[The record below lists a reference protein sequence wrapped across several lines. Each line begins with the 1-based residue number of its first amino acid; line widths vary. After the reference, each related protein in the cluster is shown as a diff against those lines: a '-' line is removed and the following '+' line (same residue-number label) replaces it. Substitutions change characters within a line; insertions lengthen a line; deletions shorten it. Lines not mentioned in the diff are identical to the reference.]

1 MIIIGIDIGK
11 NKHEATLIDE
21 SGNIIGKS
29 IKFENSTDGF
39 NKLISKINSYNISN
53 DELIFTMEATGHY
66 WLSLFSKLVES
77 NYNVQV
83 INPIQTN
90 ACRKF
95 YIRETKN
102 DSKDSFL
109 IAQVTRFNG
118 FTKTTLPDETMI
130 SLKELT
136 RFRTFLVDDISDY
149 KRKAIVVL
157 DKIFPEYTQM
167 FSDIFGKTSKKI
179 LTKYPLPKDILNED
193 LESLSKVLSSSSKG
207 RFSYAKAEQ
216 LQSLAKNSFGIKFAS
231 EPLSMEIRSIIST
244 IEHLENQVSDLDDK
258 IDVLLKSL
266 DTTIET
272 IPGIGPILGAII
284 VSEIGDINR
293 FSHASKLVAY
303 AGIDPTVKQSGEFT
317 GTKNRMS
324 KRGAPYLRRALWT
337 AAVVAAFNDPDLH
350 EYYLKK
356 KAEGKH
362 HGTVI
367 GAIARKLIYRI
378 FVVLRDNVP
387 YQCNKCEAS

>member
-21 SGNIIGKS
+21 KGNIIGKS
-29 IKFENSTDGF
+29 IKFENSTAGF
-39 NKLISKINSYNISN
+39 NKLISSINNYNISN
-53 DELIFTMEATGHY
+53 DKFVFSMEATGHY
-66 WLSLFSKLVES
+66 WLALFSKLVES
-77 NYNVQV
+77 DYNVQV
-83 INPIQTN
+83 INPIQTD

-118 FTKTTLPDETMI
+118 YSKTTLPDEVMI

-149 KRKAIVVL
+149 KRKATVVL
-157 DKIFPEYTQM
+157 DKIFPEYTQI
-167 FSDIFGKTSKKI
+167 FSDTFGKTSKEI

-193 LESLSKVLSSSSKG
+193 LESLAKVLSTSSKG
-207 RFSYAKAEQ
+207 RLGYSKAEQ
-216 LQSLAKNSFGIKFAS
+216 LQNLAKESFGIKFAT
-231 EPLSMEIRSIIST
+231 EALVMEIKSIIST
-244 IEHLENQVSDLDDK
+244 IEHLQNQVSKLDEK
-258 IDVLLKSL
+258 IAVLLRSL
-266 DTTIET
+266 GTTIET
-272 IPGIGPILGAII
+272 IPGIGPVLGAII

-303 AGIDPTVKQSGEFT
+303 AGIDPTVKQSGEFNA
-317 GTKNRMS
+317 TKNRMS
-324 KRGAPYLRRALWT
+324 KRGTPYLRRALWT
-337 AAVVAAFNDPDLH
+337 ASVVAAFNDPNLH

-356 KAEGKH
+356 KDEGKH
-362 HGTVI
+362 HGTII

-378 FVVLRDNVP
+378 FIVLKDNVP
-387 YQCNKCEAS
+387 YQCNKCEA

>member
-21 SGNIIGKS
+21 KGNIIGKS
-29 IKFENSTDGF
+29 IKFENSTAGF
-39 NKLISKINSYNISN
+39 NKLISSINNYNISN
-53 DELIFTMEATGHY
+53 DKFVFSMEATGHY
-66 WLSLFSKLVES
+66 WLALFSKLVES
-77 NYNVQV
+77 DYNVQV
-83 INPIQTN
+83 INPIQTD

-118 FTKTTLPDETMI
+118 YSKTTLPDEVMI

-149 KRKAIVVL
+149 KRKATVVL
-157 DKIFPEYTQM
+157 DKIFPEYTQI
-167 FSDIFGKTSKKI
+167 FSDTFGKTSKEI
-179 LTKYPLPKDILNED
+179 LTKYPLPKDILDED
-193 LESLSKVLSSSSKG
+193 LESLAKVLSTSSKG
-207 RFSYAKAEQ
+207 RLGYSKAEQ
-216 LQSLAKNSFGIKFAS
+216 LQNLAKESFGIKFAT
-231 EPLSMEIRSIIST
+231 EALVMEIKSILST
-244 IEHLENQVSDLDDK
+244 IEHLQNQVSKLDEK
-258 IDVLLKSL
+258 IAVLLRSL
-266 DTTIET
+266 GTTIET
-272 IPGIGPILGAII
+272 IPGIGPVLGAII

-303 AGIDPTVKQSGEFT
+303 AGIDPTVKQSGEFNA
-317 GTKNRMS
+317 TKNRMS
-324 KRGAPYLRRALWT
+324 KRGTPYLRRALWT
-337 AAVVAAFNDPDLH
+337 ASIVAAFNDPNLH

-356 KAEGKH
+356 KNEGKH
-362 HGTVI
+362 HGTII

-378 FVVLRDNVP
+378 FIVLKDNIP
-387 YQCNKCEAS
+387 YQCNKCKA

>member
-11 NKHEATLIDE
+11 NKHEATLINE
-21 SGNIIGKS
+21 KGNIIGKS
-29 IKFENSTDGF
+29 IKFENSTAGF
-39 NKLISKINSYNISN
+39 NKLISSINNYNISN
-53 DELIFTMEATGHY
+53 DKFVFSMEATGHY
-66 WLSLFSKLVES
+66 WLALFSKLVES
-77 NYNVQV
+77 DYNVQV
-83 INPIQTN
+83 INPIQTD

-118 FTKTTLPDETMI
+118 YSKTTLPDEVMI

-149 KRKAIVVL
+149 KRKATVVL
-157 DKIFPEYTQM
+157 DKIFPEYTQI
-167 FSDIFGKTSKKI
+167 FSDTFGKTSKEI

-193 LESLSKVLSSSSKG
+193 LESLAKVLSTSSKG
-207 RFSYAKAEQ
+207 RLGYSKAEQ
-216 LQSLAKNSFGIKFAS
+216 LQNLAKESFGIKFAT
-231 EPLSMEIRSIIST
+231 EALVMEIKSILST
-244 IEHLENQVSDLDDK
+244 IEHLQNQVSKLDEK
-258 IDVLLKSL
+258 IAVLLRSL
-266 DTTIET
+266 GTTIET
-272 IPGIGPILGAII
+272 IPGIGPVLGAII

-303 AGIDPTVKQSGEFT
+303 AGIDPTVKQSGEFNA
-317 GTKNRMS
+317 TKNRMS
-324 KRGAPYLRRALWT
+324 KRGTPYLRRALWT
-337 AAVVAAFNDPDLH
+337 ASIVAAFNDPNLH

-356 KAEGKH
+356 KNEGKH
-362 HGTVI
+362 HGTII

-378 FVVLRDNVP
+378 FIVLKDNIP
-387 YQCNKCEAS
+387 YQCNKCEA

>member
-21 SGNIIGKS
+21 KGNIIGKS
-29 IKFENSTDGF
+29 IKFENSTAGF
-39 NKLISKINSYNISN
+39 NKLISSINNYNISN
-53 DELIFTMEATGHY
+53 DKFVFSMEATGHY
-66 WLSLFSKLVES
+66 WLALFSKLVES
-77 NYNVQV
+77 DYNVQV
-83 INPIQTN
+83 INPIQTD

-118 FTKTTLPDETMI
+118 YSKTTLPDEVMI

-149 KRKAIVVL
+149 KRKATVVL
-157 DKIFPEYTQM
+157 DKIFPEYTQI
-167 FSDIFGKTSKKI
+167 FSDTFGKTSKEI

-193 LESLSKVLSSSSKG
+193 LESLAKVLSTSSKG
-207 RFSYAKAEQ
+207 RLGYSKAEQ
-216 LQSLAKNSFGIKFAS
+216 LQNLAKESFCIKFAT
-231 EPLSMEIRSIIST
+231 EALVMEIKSILST
-244 IEHLENQVSDLDDK
+244 IEHLQNQVSKLDEK
-258 IDVLLKSL
+258 ITVLLRSL
-266 DTTIET
+266 GTTIET
-272 IPGIGPILGAII
+272 IPGIGSVLGAII

-303 AGIDPTVKQSGEFT
+303 AGIDPTVKQSGEFNA
-317 GTKNRMS
+317 TKNRMS
-324 KRGAPYLRRALWT
+324 KRGTPYLRRALWT
-337 AAVVAAFNDPDLH
+337 ASIVAAFNDPNLH

-356 KAEGKH
+356 KNEGKH
-362 HGTVI
+362 HGTII

-378 FVVLRDNVP
+378 FIVLKDNIP
-387 YQCNKCEAS
+387 YQCNKCEA

>member
-21 SGNIIGKS
+21 KGNIIGKS
-29 IKFENSTDGF
+29 IKFENSTAGF
-39 NKLISKINSYNISN
+39 NKLISSINNYNISN
-53 DELIFTMEATGHY
+53 DKFVFSMEATGHY
-66 WLSLFSKLVES
+66 WLALFSKLVES
-77 NYNVQV
+77 DYNVQV
-83 INPIQTN
+83 INPIQTD

-118 FTKTTLPDETMI
+118 YSKTTLPDEVMI

-149 KRKAIVVL
+149 KRKATVVL
-157 DKIFPEYTQM
+157 DKIFPEYTQI
-167 FSDIFGKTSKKI
+167 FSDTFEKTSKEI

-193 LESLSKVLSSSSKG
+193 LESLAKVLSTSSKG
-207 RFSYAKAEQ
+207 RLGYSKAEQ
-216 LQSLAKNSFGIKFAS
+216 LQNLAKESFGIKFAT
-231 EPLSMEIRSIIST
+231 EALVMEIKSILST
-244 IEHLENQVSDLDDK
+244 IEHLQNQVSKLDEK
-258 IDVLLKSL
+258 IAVLLRSL
-266 DTTIET
+266 GTTIET
-272 IPGIGPILGAII
+272 IPGIGPVLGAII

-303 AGIDPTVKQSGEFT
+303 AGIDPTVKQSGEFNA
-317 GTKNRMS
+317 TKNRMS
-324 KRGAPYLRRALWT
+324 KRGTPYLRRALWT
-337 AAVVAAFNDPDLH
+337 ASIVAAFNDSNLH

-356 KAEGKH
+356 KNEGKH
-362 HGTVI
+362 HGTII

-378 FVVLRDNVP
+378 FIVLKDNIP
-387 YQCNKCEAS
+387 YQCNKCEA

>member
-21 SGNIIGKS
+21 KGNIIGKS
-29 IKFENSTDGF
+29 IKFENSTAGF
-39 NKLISKINSYNISN
+39 NKLISSINNYNISN
-53 DELIFTMEATGHY
+53 DKFVFSMEATGHY
-66 WLSLFSKLVES
+66 WLALFSKLVES
-77 NYNVQV
+77 DYNVQV
-83 INPIQTN
+83 INPIQTD

-118 FTKTTLPDETMI
+118 YSKTTLPDEVMI

-149 KRKAIVVL
+149 KRKATVVL
-157 DKIFPEYTQM
+157 DKIFPEYTQI
-167 FSDIFGKTSKKI
+167 FSDTFGKTSKEI

-193 LESLSKVLSSSSKG
+193 LESLAKVLSTSSKG
-207 RFSYAKAEQ
+207 RLGYSKAEQ
-216 LQSLAKNSFGIKFAS
+216 LQNLAKESFGIKFAT
-231 EPLSMEIRSIIST
+231 EALVMEIKSILST
-244 IEHLENQVSDLDDK
+244 IEHLQNQVSKLDEK
-258 IDVLLKSL
+258 IAVLLRSL
-266 DTTIET
+266 GTTIET
-272 IPGIGPILGAII
+272 IPGIGPVLGAII
-284 VSEIGDINR
+284 VSKIGDINR

-303 AGIDPTVKQSGEFT
+303 AGIDPTVKQSGEFNA
-317 GTKNRMS
+317 TKNRMS
-324 KRGAPYLRRALWT
+324 KRGTPYLRRALWT
-337 AAVVAAFNDPDLH
+337 ASIVAAFNDPNLH

-356 KAEGKH
+356 KNEGKH
-362 HGTVI
+362 HGTII

-378 FVVLRDNVP
+378 FIVLKDNIP
-387 YQCNKCEAS
+387 YQCNKCEA

>member
-21 SGNIIGKS
+21 KGNIIGKS
-29 IKFENSTDGF
+29 IKFENSTAGF
-39 NKLISKINSYNISN
+39 NKLISSINNYNISN
-53 DELIFTMEATGHY
+53 DKFVFSMEATGHY
-66 WLSLFSKLVES
+66 WLALFSKLVES
-77 NYNVQV
+77 DYNVQV
-83 INPIQTN
+83 INPIQTD

-118 FTKTTLPDETMI
+118 YSKTTLPDEVMI

-149 KRKAIVVL
+149 KRKATVAL
-157 DKIFPEYTQM
+157 DKIFPEYTQI
-167 FSDIFGKTSKKI
+167 FSDTFGKTSKEI

-193 LESLSKVLSSSSKG
+193 LESLAKVLSTSSKG
-207 RFSYAKAEQ
+207 RLGYSKAEQ
-216 LQSLAKNSFGIKFAS
+216 LQNLAKESFCIKFAT
-231 EPLSMEIRSIIST
+231 EALVMEIKSILST
-244 IEHLENQVSDLDDK
+244 IEHLQNQVSKLDEK
-258 IDVLLKSL
+258 IAVLLRSL
-266 DTTIET
+266 GTTIET
-272 IPGIGPILGAII
+272 IPGIGPVLGAII

-303 AGIDPTVKQSGEFT
+303 AGIDPTVKQSGEFNA
-317 GTKNRMS
+317 TKNRMS
-324 KRGAPYLRRALWT
+324 KRGTPYLRRALWT
-337 AAVVAAFNDPDLH
+337 ASIVAAFNDPNLH

-356 KAEGKH
+356 KNEGKH
-362 HGTVI
+362 HGTII

-378 FVVLRDNVP
+378 FIVLKDNIP
-387 YQCNKCEAS
+387 YQCNKCEA

>member
-21 SGNIIGKS
+21 KGNIIGKS
-29 IKFENSTDGF
+29 IKFENSTAGF
-39 NKLISKINSYNISN
+39 NKLISSINNYNISN
-53 DELIFTMEATGHY
+53 DKFIFSMEATGHY
-66 WLSLFSKLVES
+66 WLALFSKLVES
-77 NYNVQV
+77 DYNVQV
-83 INPIQTN
+83 INPIQTD

-118 FTKTTLPDETMI
+118 YSKTTLPDEVMI

-149 KRKAIVVL
+149 KRKATVVL
-157 DKIFPEYTQM
+157 DKIFPEYTQI
-167 FSDIFGKTSKKI
+167 FSDTFGKTSKEI
-179 LTKYPLPKDILNED
+179 LTKYPLPKDILDED
-193 LESLSKVLSSSSKG
+193 LESLAKVLSTSSKG
-207 RFSYAKAEQ
+207 RLGYSKAEQ
-216 LQSLAKNSFGIKFAS
+216 LQNLAKESFCIKFAT
-231 EPLSMEIRSIIST
+231 EALVMEIKSILST
-244 IEHLENQVSDLDDK
+244 IEHLQNQVSKLDEK
-258 IDVLLKSL
+258 IAVLLRSL
-266 DTTIET
+266 GTTIET
-272 IPGIGPILGAII
+272 IPGIGPVLGAII

-303 AGIDPTVKQSGEFT
+303 AGIDPTVKQSGEFNA
-317 GTKNRMS
+317 TKNRMS
-324 KRGAPYLRRALWT
+324 KRGTPYLRRALWT
-337 AAVVAAFNDPDLH
+337 ASIVAAFNDPNLH

-356 KAEGKH
+356 KNEGKH
-362 HGTVI
+362 HGTII

-378 FVVLRDNVP
+378 FIVLKDNIP
-387 YQCNKCEAS
+387 YQCNKCEA

>member
-21 SGNIIGKS
+21 KGNIIGKS
-29 IKFENSTDGF
+29 IKFENSTAGF
-39 NKLISKINSYNISN
+39 NKLISSINNYNISN
-53 DELIFTMEATGHY
+53 DKFVFSMEATGHY
-66 WLSLFSKLVES
+66 WLALFSKLVES
-77 NYNVQV
+77 DYNVQV
-83 INPIQTN
+83 INPIQTD

-118 FTKTTLPDETMI
+118 YSKTTLPDEVII

-149 KRKAIVVL
+149 KRKATVVL
-157 DKIFPEYTQM
+157 DKIFPEYTQI
-167 FSDIFGKTSKKI
+167 FSDTFGKTSKEI

-193 LESLSKVLSSSSKG
+193 LESLAKVLSTSSKG
-207 RFSYAKAEQ
+207 RLGYSKAEQ
-216 LQSLAKNSFGIKFAS
+216 LQNLAKESFCIKFAT
-231 EPLSMEIRSIIST
+231 EALVMEIKSILST
-244 IEHLENQVSDLDDK
+244 IEHLQNQVSKLDEK
-258 IDVLLKSL
+258 IAVLLRSL
-266 DTTIET
+266 GTTIET
-272 IPGIGPILGAII
+272 IPGIGPVLGAII

-303 AGIDPTVKQSGEFT
+303 AGIDPTVKQSGEFNA
-317 GTKNRMS
+317 TKNRMS
-324 KRGAPYLRRALWT
+324 KRGTPYLRRALWT
-337 AAVVAAFNDPDLH
+337 ASIVAAFNDPNLH

-356 KAEGKH
+356 KNEGKH
-362 HGTVI
+362 HGTII

-378 FVVLRDNVP
+378 FIVLKDNIP
-387 YQCNKCEAS
+387 YQCNKCEA

>member
-21 SGNIIGKS
+21 KGNIIGKS
-29 IKFENSTDGF
+29 IKFENSTAGF
-39 NKLISKINSYNISN
+39 NKLISSINNYNISN
-53 DELIFTMEATGHY
+53 DKFVFSMEATGHY
-66 WLSLFSKLVES
+66 WLALFSKLVES
-77 NYNVQV
+77 DYNVQV
-83 INPIQTN
+83 INPIQTD

-118 FTKTTLPDETMI
+118 YSKTTLPDEVMI

-149 KRKAIVVL
+149 KRKATVVL
-157 DKIFPEYTQM
+157 DKIFPEYTQI
-167 FSDIFGKTSKKI
+167 FSDTFGKTSKEI

-193 LESLSKVLSSSSKG
+193 LESLAKVLSTSSKG
-207 RFSYAKAEQ
+207 RLGYSKAEQ
-216 LQSLAKNSFGIKFAS
+216 LQNLAKESFCIKFAT
-231 EPLSMEIRSIIST
+231 EALVMEIKSILST
-244 IEHLENQVSDLDDK
+244 IEHLQNQVSKLDEK
-258 IDVLLKSL
+258 IAVLLRCL
-266 DTTIET
+266 GTTIET
-272 IPGIGPILGAII
+272 IPGIGPVLGAII

-303 AGIDPTVKQSGEFT
+303 AGIDPTVKQSGEFNA
-317 GTKNRMS
+317 TKNRMS
-324 KRGAPYLRRALWT
+324 KRGTPYLRRALWT
-337 AAVVAAFNDPDLH
+337 ASIVAAFNDPNLH

-356 KAEGKH
+356 KNEGKH
-362 HGTVI
+362 HGTII

-378 FVVLRDNVP
+378 FIVLKDNIP
-387 YQCNKCEAS
+387 YQCNKCEA

>member
-21 SGNIIGKS
+21 KGNIIGKS
-29 IKFENSTDGF
+29 IKFENSTAGF
-39 NKLISKINSYNISN
+39 NKLISSINNYNISN
-53 DELIFTMEATGHY
+53 DKFVFSMEATGHY
-66 WLSLFSKLVES
+66 WLALFSKLVES
-77 NYNVQV
+77 DYNVQV
-83 INPIQTN
+83 INPIQTD

-118 FTKTTLPDETMI
+118 YSKTTLPDEVMI

-136 RFRTFLVDDISDY
+136 RFRAFLVDDISDY
-149 KRKAIVVL
+149 KRKATVVL
-157 DKIFPEYTQM
+157 DKIFPEYTQI
-167 FSDIFGKTSKKI
+167 FSDTFGKTSKEI
-179 LTKYPLPKDILNED
+179 LTKYPLPKDILDED
-193 LESLSKVLSSSSKG
+193 LESLAKVLSTSSKG
-207 RFSYAKAEQ
+207 RLGYSKAEQ
-216 LQSLAKNSFGIKFAS
+216 LQNLAKESFGIKFAT
-231 EPLSMEIRSIIST
+231 EALVMEIKSILST
-244 IEHLENQVSDLDDK
+244 IEHLQNQVSKLDEK
-258 IDVLLKSL
+258 IAVLLRSL
-266 DTTIET
+266 GTTIET

-303 AGIDPTVKQSGEFT
+303 AGIDPTVKQSGEFNA
-317 GTKNRMS
+317 TKNRMS
-324 KRGAPYLRRALWT
+324 KRGTPYLRRALWT
-337 AAVVAAFNDPDLH
+337 ASIVAAFNDPNLH

-356 KAEGKH
+356 KNEGKH
-362 HGTVI
+362 HGTII

-378 FVVLRDNVP
+378 FIVLKDNIP
-387 YQCNKCEAS
+387 YQCNKCEA

>member
-21 SGNIIGKS
+21 KGNIIGKS
-29 IKFENSTDGF
+29 IKFENSTAGF
-39 NKLISKINSYNISN
+39 NKLISSINNYNISN
-53 DELIFTMEATGHY
+53 DKFVFSMEATGHY
-66 WLSLFSKLVES
+66 WLALFSKLVES
-77 NYNVQV
+77 DYNVQV
-83 INPIQTN
+83 INPIQTD

-118 FTKTTLPDETMI
+118 YSKTTLPDELMI

-149 KRKAIVVL
+149 KRKATVVL
-157 DKIFPEYTQM
+157 DKIFPEYTQI
-167 FSDIFGKTSKKI
+167 FSDTFGKTSKEI

-193 LESLSKVLSSSSKG
+193 LESLAKVLSTSSKG
-207 RFSYAKAEQ
+207 RLGYSKAEQ
-216 LQSLAKNSFGIKFAS
+216 LQNLAKESFGIKFAT
-231 EPLSMEIRSIIST
+231 EALVMEIKSILST
-244 IEHLENQVSDLDDK
+244 IEHLQNQVSKLDEK
-258 IDVLLKSL
+258 IAVLLRSL
-266 DTTIET
+266 GTTIET
-272 IPGIGPILGAII
+272 IPGIGPVLGAII

-303 AGIDPTVKQSGEFT
+303 AGIDPTVKQSGEFNA
-317 GTKNRMS
+317 TKNRMS
-324 KRGAPYLRRALWT
+324 KRGTPYLRRALWT
-337 AAVVAAFNDPDLH
+337 ASIVAAFNDPNLH

-356 KAEGKH
+356 KNEGKH
-362 HGTVI
+362 HGTII

-378 FVVLRDNVP
+378 FIVLKDNIP
-387 YQCNKCEAS
+387 YQCNKCEA

>member
-21 SGNIIGKS
+21 KGNIIGKS
-29 IKFENSTDGF
+29 IKFENSTAGF
-39 NKLISKINSYNISN
+39 NKLISSINNYNISN
-53 DELIFTMEATGHY
+53 DKFVFSMEATGHY
-66 WLSLFSKLVES
+66 WLALFSKLVES
-77 NYNVQV
+77 DYNVQV
-83 INPIQTN
+83 INPIQTD

-118 FTKTTLPDETMI
+118 YSKTTLPDEVMI

-149 KRKAIVVL
+149 KRKATVVL
-157 DKIFPEYTQM
+157 DKIFPEYTQI
-167 FSDIFGKTSKKI
+167 FSDTFGKTSKEI

-193 LESLSKVLSSSSKG
+193 LESLAKVLSTSSKG
-207 RFSYAKAEQ
+207 RLGYSKAEQ
-216 LQSLAKNSFGIKFAS
+216 LQNLAKESFCIKFAT
-231 EPLSMEIRSIIST
+231 EALVMEIKSILST
-244 IEHLENQVSDLDDK
+244 IEHLQNQVSKLDEK
-258 IDVLLKSL
+258 RAVLLRSL
-266 DTTIET
+266 GTTIET
-272 IPGIGPILGAII
+272 IPGIGPVLGAII

-303 AGIDPTVKQSGEFT
+303 AGIDPTVKQSGEFNA
-317 GTKNRMS
+317 TKNRMS
-324 KRGAPYLRRALWT
+324 KRGTPYLRRALWT
-337 AAVVAAFNDPDLH
+337 ASIVAAFNDPNLH

-356 KAEGKH
+356 KNEGKH
-362 HGTVI
+362 HGTII

-378 FVVLRDNVP
+378 FIVLKDNIP
-387 YQCNKCEAS
+387 YQCNKCEA

>member
-21 SGNIIGKS
+21 KGNIIGKS
-29 IKFENSTDGF
+29 IKFENSTAGF
-39 NKLISKINSYNISN
+39 NKLISSINNYNISN
-53 DELIFTMEATGHY
+53 DKFVFSMEATGHY
-66 WLSLFSKLVES
+66 WLALFSKLVES
-77 NYNVQV
+77 DYNVQV
-83 INPIQTN
+83 INPIQTD

-118 FTKTTLPDETMI
+118 YSKTTLPDEVMI

-149 KRKAIVVL
+149 KRKATVVL
-157 DKIFPEYTQM
+157 DKIFPQYTQI
-167 FSDIFGKTSKKI
+167 FSDTFGKTSKEI

-193 LESLSKVLSSSSKG
+193 LESLAKVLSTSSKG
-207 RFSYAKAEQ
+207 RLGYSKAEQ
-216 LQSLAKNSFGIKFAS
+216 LQNLAKESFCIKFAT
-231 EPLSMEIRSIIST
+231 EALVMEIKSILST
-244 IEHLENQVSDLDDK
+244 IEHLQNQVSKLDEK
-258 IDVLLKSL
+258 IAVLLRSL
-266 DTTIET
+266 GTTIET
-272 IPGIGPILGAII
+272 IPGIGPVLGAII

-303 AGIDPTVKQSGEFT
+303 AGIDPTVKQSGEFNA
-317 GTKNRMS
+317 TKNRMS
-324 KRGAPYLRRALWT
+324 KRGTPYLRRALWT
-337 AAVVAAFNDPDLH
+337 ASIVAAFNDPNLH

-356 KAEGKH
+356 KNEGKH
-362 HGTVI
+362 HGTII

-378 FVVLRDNVP
+378 FIVLKDNIP
-387 YQCNKCEAS
+387 YQCNKCEA

>member
-21 SGNIIGKS
+21 KGNIIGKS
-29 IKFENSTDGF
+29 IKFENSTAGF
-39 NKLISKINSYNISN
+39 NKLISSINNYNISN
-53 DELIFTMEATGHY
+53 DKFVFSMEATGHY
-66 WLSLFSKLVES
+66 WLALFSKLVES
-77 NYNVQV
+77 DYNVQV
-83 INPIQTN
+83 INPIQTD

-118 FTKTTLPDETMI
+118 YSKTTLPDEVMI

-149 KRKAIVVL
+149 KRKATVVL
-157 DKIFPEYTQM
+157 DKIFPEYTQI
-167 FSDIFGKTSKKI
+167 FSDTFGKTSKEI
-179 LTKYPLPKDILNED
+179 LTKYPLPKDILDED
-193 LESLSKVLSSSSKG
+193 LESLAKVLSTSSKG
-207 RFSYAKAEQ
+207 RLGYSKAEQ
-216 LQSLAKNSFGIKFAS
+216 LQNLAKESFGIKFAT
-231 EPLSMEIRSIIST
+231 EALVMEIKSILST
-244 IEHLENQVSDLDDK
+244 IEHLQNQVSKLDEK
-258 IDVLLKSL
+258 IAVLLRSL
-266 DTTIET
+266 GTTIET

-303 AGIDPTVKQSGEFT
+303 AGIDPTVKQSGEFNA
-317 GTKNRMS
+317 TKNRMS
-324 KRGAPYLRRALWT
+324 KRGTPYLRRALWT
-337 AAVVAAFNDPDLH
+337 ASIVDAFNDPNLQ

-356 KAEGKH
+356 KNEGKH
-362 HGTVI
+362 HGTII

-378 FVVLRDNVP
+378 FIVLKDNIP
-387 YQCNKCEAS
+387 YQCNKCEA

>member
-21 SGNIIGKS
+21 KGNIIGKS
-29 IKFENSTDGF
+29 IKFENSTAGF
-39 NKLISKINSYNISN
+39 NKLISSINNYNISN
-53 DELIFTMEATGHY
+53 DKFVFSMEATGHY
-66 WLSLFSKLVES
+66 WLALFSKLVES
-77 NYNVQV
+77 DYNVQV
-83 INPIQTN
+83 INPIQTD

-118 FTKTTLPDETMI
+118 YSKTTLPDEVMI

-149 KRKAIVVL
+149 KRKATVVL
-157 DKIFPEYTQM
+157 DKIFPEYTQI
-167 FSDIFGKTSKKI
+167 FSDTFGKTSKEI

-193 LESLSKVLSSSSKG
+193 LESLAKVLSTSSKG
-207 RFSYAKAEQ
+207 RLGYSKAEQ
-216 LQSLAKNSFGIKFAS
+216 LQNLAKESFCIKFAT
-231 EPLSMEIRSIIST
+231 EALVMEIKSILST
-244 IEHLENQVSDLDDK
+244 IEHLQNQVSKLDEK
-258 IDVLLKSL
+258 ITVLLRSL
-266 DTTIET
+266 GTTIET
-272 IPGIGPILGAII
+272 IPGIGPVLGAII

-303 AGIDPTVKQSGEFT
+303 AGIDPTVKQSGEFNA
-317 GTKNRMS
+317 TKNRMS
-324 KRGAPYLRRALWT
+324 KRGTPYLRRALWT
-337 AAVVAAFNDPDLH
+337 ASIVAAFNDPNLH

-356 KAEGKH
+356 KNEGKH
-362 HGTVI
+362 HGTII

-378 FVVLRDNVP
+378 FIVLKDNIP
-387 YQCNKCEAS
+387 YQCNKCEA

>member
-21 SGNIIGKS
+21 KGNIIGKS
-29 IKFENSTDGF
+29 IKFENSTAGF
-39 NKLISKINSYNISN
+39 NKLISSINNYNISN
-53 DELIFTMEATGHY
+53 DKFVFSMEATGHY
-66 WLSLFSKLVES
+66 WLALFSKLVES
-77 NYNVQV
+77 DYNVQV
-83 INPIQTN
+83 INPIQTD

-118 FTKTTLPDETMI
+118 YSKTTLPDEVMI

-149 KRKAIVVL
+149 KRKATVVL
-157 DKIFPEYTQM
+157 DKIFPEYTQI
-167 FSDIFGKTSKKI
+167 FSDTFGKTSKEI

-193 LESLSKVLSSSSKG
+193 LESLAKVLSTSSKG
-207 RFSYAKAEQ
+207 RLGYSKAEQ
-216 LQSLAKNSFGIKFAS
+216 LQNLAKESFCIKFAT
-231 EPLSMEIRSIIST
+231 EALVMEIKSILST
-244 IEHLENQVSDLDDK
+244 IAHLQNQVSKLDEK
-258 IDVLLKSL
+258 IAVLLRSL
-266 DTTIET
+266 GTTIET
-272 IPGIGPILGAII
+272 IPGIGPVLGAII

-303 AGIDPTVKQSGEFT
+303 AGIDPTVKQSGEFNA
-317 GTKNRMS
+317 TKNRMS
-324 KRGAPYLRRALWT
+324 KRGTPYLRRALWT
-337 AAVVAAFNDPDLH
+337 ASIVAAFNDPNLH

-356 KAEGKH
+356 KNEGKH
-362 HGTVI
+362 HGTII

-378 FVVLRDNVP
+378 FIVLKDNIP
-387 YQCNKCEAS
+387 YQCNKCEA

>member
-21 SGNIIGKS
+21 KGNIIGKS
-29 IKFENSTDGF
+29 IKFENSTAGF
-39 NKLISKINSYNISN
+39 NKLISSINNYNISN
-53 DELIFTMEATGHY
+53 DKFVFSMEATGHY
-66 WLSLFSKLVES
+66 WLALFSKLVES
-77 NYNVQV
+77 DYNVQV
-83 INPIQTN
+83 INPIQTD

-118 FTKTTLPDETMI
+118 YSKTTLPDEVMI

-149 KRKAIVVL
+149 KRKATVVL
-157 DKIFPEYTQM
+157 DKIFPEYTQI
-167 FSDIFGKTSKKI
+167 FSDTFGKTSKEI

-193 LESLSKVLSSSSKG
+193 LESLAKVLSTSSKG
-207 RFSYAKAEQ
+207 RLGYSKAEQ
-216 LQSLAKNSFGIKFAS
+216 LQNLAKKSFGIKFAT
-231 EPLSMEIRSIIST
+231 EALVMEIKSIIST
-244 IEHLENQVSDLDDK
+244 IEHLQNQVSKLDEK
-258 IDVLLKSL
+258 IAVLLRSL
-266 DTTIET
+266 STTIET
-272 IPGIGPILGAII
+272 IPGIGPVLGAII

-303 AGIDPTVKQSGEFT
+303 AGIDPTVKQSGEFNA
-317 GTKNRMS
+317 TKNRMS
-324 KRGAPYLRRALWT
+324 KRGTPYLRRALWT
-337 AAVVAAFNDPDLH
+337 ASVVAAFNDPNLH

-356 KAEGKH
+356 KDEGKH
-362 HGTVI
+362 HGTII

-378 FVVLRDNVP
+378 FIVLKDNVP
-387 YQCNKCEAS
+387 YQCNKCEA

>member
-21 SGNIIGKS
+21 KGNIIGKS
-29 IKFENSTDGF
+29 IKFENSTAGF
-39 NKLISKINSYNISN
+39 NKLISSINNYNISN
-53 DELIFTMEATGHY
+53 DKFVFSMEATGHY
-66 WLSLFSKLVES
+66 WLALFSKLVES
-77 NYNVQV
+77 DYNVQV
-83 INPIQTN
+83 INPIQTD

-118 FTKTTLPDETMI
+118 YSKTTLPDEVMI

-149 KRKAIVVL
+149 KRKATVVL
-157 DKIFPEYTQM
+157 DKIFPEYTQI
-167 FSDIFGKTSKKI
+167 FSDTFGKTSKEI

-193 LESLSKVLSSSSKG
+193 LESLAKVLSTSSKG
-207 RFSYAKAEQ
+207 RLGYFKAEQ
-216 LQSLAKNSFGIKFAS
+216 LQNLAKESFGIKFAT
-231 EPLSMEIRSIIST
+231 EALVMEIKSIIST
-244 IEHLENQVSDLDDK
+244 IEHLQNQVSKLDEK
-258 IDVLLKSL
+258 IAVLLRSL
-266 DTTIET
+266 GTTIET
-272 IPGIGPILGAII
+272 IPGIGPVLGAII

-303 AGIDPTVKQSGEFT
+303 AGIDPTVKQSGEFNA
-317 GTKNRMS
+317 TKNRMS
-324 KRGAPYLRRALWT
+324 KRGTPYLRRALWT
-337 AAVVAAFNDPDLH
+337 ASVVAAFNDPNLH

-356 KAEGKH
+356 KDEGKH
-362 HGTVI
+362 HGTII

-378 FVVLRDNVP
+378 FIVLKDNVP
-387 YQCNKCEAS
+387 YQCNKCEA

>member
-21 SGNIIGKS
+21 KGNIIGKS
-29 IKFENSTDGF
+29 IKFENSTAGF
-39 NKLISKINSYNISN
+39 NKLISSINNYNISN
-53 DELIFTMEATGHY
+53 DKFVFSMEATGHY
-66 WLSLFSKLVES
+66 WLALFSKLVES
-77 NYNVQV
+77 DYNVQV
-83 INPIQTN
+83 INPIQTD

-118 FTKTTLPDETMI
+118 YSKTTLPDEVMI
-130 SLKELT
+130 SLKELK

-149 KRKAIVVL
+149 KRKATVVL
-157 DKIFPEYTQM
+157 DKIFPEYTQI
-167 FSDIFGKTSKKI
+167 FSDTFGKTSKEI

-193 LESLSKVLSSSSKG
+193 LESLAKVLSTSSKG
-207 RFSYAKAEQ
+207 RLGYSKAEQ
-216 LQSLAKNSFGIKFAS
+216 LQNLAKESFGIKFAT
-231 EPLSMEIRSIIST
+231 EALVMEIKSILST
-244 IEHLENQVSDLDDK
+244 IEHLQNQVSKLDEK
-258 IDVLLKSL
+258 IAVLLRSL
-266 DTTIET
+266 GTTIET

-303 AGIDPTVKQSGEFT
+303 AGIDPTVKQSGEFNA
-317 GTKNRMS
+317 TKNRMS
-324 KRGAPYLRRALWT
+324 KRGTPYLRRALWT
-337 AAVVAAFNDPDLH
+337 ASIVAAFNDPNLH

-356 KAEGKH
+356 KNEGKH
-362 HGTVI
+362 HGTII

-378 FVVLRDNVP
+378 FIVLKDNIP
-387 YQCNKCEAS
+387 YQCNKCEA

>member
-21 SGNIIGKS
+21 KGNIIGKS
-29 IKFENSTDGF
+29 IKFENSTAGF
-39 NKLISKINSYNISN
+39 NKLISSINNYNISN
-53 DELIFTMEATGHY
+53 DKFVFSMEATGHY
-66 WLSLFSKLVES
+66 WLALFSKLVES
-77 NYNVQV
+77 DYNVRV
-83 INPIQTN
+83 INPIQTD

-118 FTKTTLPDETMI
+118 YSKTTLPDEVMI

-149 KRKAIVVL
+149 KRKATVVL
-157 DKIFPEYTQM
+157 DKIFPEYTQI
-167 FSDIFGKTSKKI
+167 FSDTFGKTSKEI

-193 LESLSKVLSSSSKG
+193 LESLAKVLSTSSKG
-207 RFSYAKAEQ
+207 RLGYSKAEQ
-216 LQSLAKNSFGIKFAS
+216 LQNLAKESFCIKFAT
-231 EPLSMEIRSIIST
+231 EALVMEIKSILST
-244 IEHLENQVSDLDDK
+244 IEHLQNQVSKLDEK
-258 IDVLLKSL
+258 IAVLLRSL
-266 DTTIET
+266 GTTIET
-272 IPGIGPILGAII
+272 IPGIGPVLGAII

-303 AGIDPTVKQSGEFT
+303 AGIDPTVKQSGEFNA
-317 GTKNRMS
+317 TKNRMS
-324 KRGAPYLRRALWT
+324 KRGTPYLRRALWT
-337 AAVVAAFNDPDLH
+337 ASIVAAFNDPNLH

-356 KAEGKH
+356 KNEGKH
-362 HGTVI
+362 HGTII

-378 FVVLRDNVP
+378 FIVLKDNIP
-387 YQCNKCEAS
+387 YQCNKCEA

>member
-21 SGNIIGKS
+21 KGNIIGKS
-29 IKFENSTDGF
+29 VKFENSTAGF
-39 NKLISKINSYNISN
+39 NKLISSINNYNISN
-53 DELIFTMEATGHY
+53 DKFVFSMEATGHY
-66 WLSLFSKLVES
+66 WLALFSKLVES
-77 NYNVQV
+77 DYNVQV
-83 INPIQTN
+83 INPIQTD

-118 FTKTTLPDETMI
+118 YSKTTLPDEVMI

-149 KRKAIVVL
+149 KRKATVVL
-157 DKIFPEYTQM
+157 DKIFPEYTQI
-167 FSDIFGKTSKKI
+167 FSDTFGKTSKEI
-179 LTKYPLPKDILNED
+179 LTKYPLPKDILDED
-193 LESLSKVLSSSSKG
+193 LESLAKVLSTSSKG
-207 RFSYAKAEQ
+207 RLGYSKAEQ
-216 LQSLAKNSFGIKFAS
+216 LQNLAKESFGIKFAT
-231 EPLSMEIRSIIST
+231 EALVMEIKSILST
-244 IEHLENQVSDLDDK
+244 IEHLQNQVSKLDEK
-258 IDVLLKSL
+258 IAVLLRSL
-266 DTTIET
+266 GTTIET

-303 AGIDPTVKQSGEFT
+303 AGIDPTVKQSGEFNA
-317 GTKNRMS
+317 TKNRMS
-324 KRGAPYLRRALWT
+324 KRGTPYLRRALWT
-337 AAVVAAFNDPDLH
+337 ASIVAAFNDPNLH

-356 KAEGKH
+356 KNEGKH
-362 HGTVI
+362 HGTII

-378 FVVLRDNVP
+378 FIVLKDNIP
-387 YQCNKCEAS
+387 YQCNKCEA

>member
-21 SGNIIGKS
+21 KGNIIGKS
-29 IKFENSTDGF
+29 IKFENSTAGF
-39 NKLISKINSYNISN
+39 NKLISSINNYNISN
-53 DELIFTMEATGHY
+53 DKFVFSMEATGHY
-66 WLSLFSKLVES
+66 WLALFSKLVES
-77 NYNVQV
+77 DYNVQV
-83 INPIQTN
+83 INPIQTD

-118 FTKTTLPDETMI
+118 YSKTTLPDEVMI

-149 KRKAIVVL
+149 KRKATVVI
-157 DKIFPEYTQM
+157 DKIFPEYTQI
-167 FSDIFGKTSKKI
+167 FSDTFGKTSKEI

-193 LESLSKVLSSSSKG
+193 LESLAKVLSTSSKG
-207 RFSYAKAEQ
+207 RLGYSKAEQ
-216 LQSLAKNSFGIKFAS
+216 LQNLAKESFGIKFAT
-231 EPLSMEIRSIIST
+231 EALVMEIKSILST
-244 IEHLENQVSDLDDK
+244 IEHLQNQVSKLDEK
-258 IDVLLKSL
+258 IAVLLRSL
-266 DTTIET
+266 GTTIET

-303 AGIDPTVKQSGEFT
+303 AGIDPTVKQSGEFNA
-317 GTKNRMS
+317 TKNRMS
-324 KRGAPYLRRALWT
+324 KRGTPYLRRALWT
-337 AAVVAAFNDPDLH
+337 ASIVAAFNDPNLH

-356 KAEGKH
+356 KNEGKH
-362 HGTVI
+362 HGTII

-378 FVVLRDNVP
+378 FIVLKDNIP
-387 YQCNKCEAS
+387 YQCNKCEA

>member
-21 SGNIIGKS
+21 KGNIIGKS
-29 IKFENSTDGF
+29 IKFENSTAGF
-39 NKLISKINSYNISN
+39 NKLISSINNYNISN
-53 DELIFTMEATGHY
+53 DKFVFSMEATGHY
-66 WLSLFSKLVES
+66 WLALFSKLVES
-77 NYNVQV
+77 DYNVQV
-83 INPIQTN
+83 INPIQTD

-118 FTKTTLPDETMI
+118 YSKTTLPDEVMI

-149 KRKAIVVL
+149 KRKATVVL
-157 DKIFPEYTQM
+157 DKIFPEYTQI
-167 FSDIFGKTSKKI
+167 FSDTFGKTSKEI
-179 LTKYPLPKDILNED
+179 LTKYPLPKDILDED
-193 LESLSKVLSSSSKG
+193 LESLAKVLSTSSKG
-207 RFSYAKAEQ
+207 RLGYSKAEQ
-216 LQSLAKNSFGIKFAS
+216 LQNLAKESFCIKFAT
-231 EPLSMEIRSIIST
+231 EALVMEIKSILST
-244 IEHLENQVSDLDDK
+244 IEHLQNQVSKLDEK
-258 IDVLLKSL
+258 IAVLLRSL
-266 DTTIET
+266 GTTIET

-303 AGIDPTVKQSGEFT
+303 AGIDPTVKQSGEFNA
-317 GTKNRMS
+317 TKNRMS
-324 KRGAPYLRRALWT
+324 KRGTPYLRRALWT
-337 AAVVAAFNDPDLH
+337 ASIVAAFNDPNLH

-356 KAEGKH
+356 KNEGKH
-362 HGTVI
+362 HGTII

-378 FVVLRDNVP
+378 FIVLKDNIP
-387 YQCNKCEAS
+387 YQCNKCEA

>member
-21 SGNIIGKS
+21 KGNIIGKS
-29 IKFENSTDGF
+29 IKFENSTAGF
-39 NKLISKINSYNISN
+39 NKLISSINNYNISN
-53 DELIFTMEATGHY
+53 DKFVFSMEATGHY
-66 WLSLFSKLVES
+66 WLALFSKLVES
-77 NYNVQV
+77 DYNVQV
-83 INPIQTN
+83 INPIQTD

-118 FTKTTLPDETMI
+118 YSKTTLPDEVMI

-149 KRKAIVVL
+149 KRKATVVL
-157 DKIFPEYTQM
+157 DKIFPEYTQI
-167 FSDIFGKTSKKI
+167 FSDTFGKTSKEI

-193 LESLSKVLSSSSKG
+193 LESLAKVLSTSSKG
-207 RFSYAKAEQ
+207 RLGYSKAEQ
-216 LQSLAKNSFGIKFAS
+216 LQNLAKESFGIKFAT
-231 EPLSMEIRSIIST
+231 EALVMEIKSILST
-244 IEHLENQVSDLDDK
+244 IEHLQSQVSKLDEK
-258 IDVLLKSL
+258 IAVLLRSL
-266 DTTIET
+266 GTTIET
-272 IPGIGPILGAII
+272 IPGIGPVLGAII

-303 AGIDPTVKQSGEFT
+303 AGIDPTVKQSGEFNA
-317 GTKNRMS
+317 TKNRMS
-324 KRGAPYLRRALWT
+324 KRGTPYLRRALWT
-337 AAVVAAFNDPDLH
+337 ASIVAAFNDPNLH

-356 KAEGKH
+356 KNEGKH
-362 HGTVI
+362 HGTII

-378 FVVLRDNVP
+378 FIVLKDNIP
-387 YQCNKCEAS
+387 YQCNKCEA

>member
-21 SGNIIGKS
+21 KGNIIGKS
-29 IKFENSTDGF
+29 IKFENSTAGF
-39 NKLISKINSYNISN
+39 NKLISSINNYNISN
-53 DELIFTMEATGHY
+53 DKFIFSMEATGHY
-66 WLSLFSKLVES
+66 WLALFSKLVES
-77 NYNVQV
+77 DYNVQV
-83 INPIQTN
+83 INPIQTD

-118 FTKTTLPDETMI
+118 YSKTTLPDEVMI

-149 KRKAIVVL
+149 KRKATVVL
-157 DKIFPEYTQM
+157 DKIFPEYTQI
-167 FSDIFGKTSKKI
+167 FSDTFGKTSKEI

-193 LESLSKVLSSSSKG
+193 LESLAKVLSTSSKG
-207 RFSYAKAEQ
+207 RLGYSKAEQ
-216 LQSLAKNSFGIKFAS
+216 LQNLAKESFGIKFAT
-231 EPLSMEIRSIIST
+231 EALVMEIKSILST
-244 IEHLENQVSDLDDK
+244 IEHLQNQVSKLDEK
-258 IDVLLKSL
+258 IAVLLRSL
-266 DTTIET
+266 GTTIET
-272 IPGIGPILGAII
+272 IPGIGPVLGAII

-303 AGIDPTVKQSGEFT
+303 AGIDPTVKQSGEFNA
-317 GTKNRMS
+317 TKNRMS
-324 KRGAPYLRRALWT
+324 KRGTPYLRRALWT
-337 AAVVAAFNDPDLH
+337 ASIVAAFNDPNLH

-356 KAEGKH
+356 KNEGKH
-362 HGTVI
+362 HGTII

-378 FVVLRDNVP
+378 FIVLKDNIP
-387 YQCNKCEAS
+387 YQCNKCEA

>member
-21 SGNIIGKS
+21 KGNIIGKS
-29 IKFENSTDGF
+29 IKFENSTAGF
-39 NKLISKINSYNISN
+39 NKLISSINNYNISN
-53 DELIFTMEATGHY
+53 DKFVFSMEATGHY
-66 WLSLFSKLVES
+66 WLALFSKLVES
-77 NYNVQV
+77 DYNVQV
-83 INPIQTN
+83 INPIQTD

-118 FTKTTLPDETMI
+118 YSKTTLPDEVMI

-149 KRKAIVVL
+149 KRKATVVL
-157 DKIFPEYTQM
+157 DKIFPEYTQI
-167 FSDIFGKTSKKI
+167 FSDTFGKTSKEI
-179 LTKYPLPKDILNED
+179 LTKYPLPKDILDED
-193 LESLSKVLSSSSKG
+193 LESLAKVLSTSSKG
-207 RFSYAKAEQ
+207 RLGYSKAEQ
-216 LQSLAKNSFGIKFAS
+216 LQNLAKESFGIKFAT
-231 EPLSMEIRSIIST
+231 EALVMEIKSILST
-244 IEHLENQVSDLDDK
+244 IEHLQNQVSKLDEK
-258 IDVLLKSL
+258 IAVLLRSL
-266 DTTIET
+266 GTTIET

-303 AGIDPTVKQSGEFT
+303 AGIDPTVKQSGEFNA
-317 GTKNRMS
+317 TKNRLS
-324 KRGAPYLRRALWT
+324 KRGTPYLRRALWT
-337 AAVVAAFNDPDLH
+337 ASIVAAFNDPNLH

-356 KAEGKH
+356 KNEGKH
-362 HGTVI
+362 HGTII

-378 FVVLRDNVP
+378 FIVLKDNIP
-387 YQCNKCEAS
+387 YQCNKCEA

>member
-21 SGNIIGKS
+21 KGNIIGKS
-29 IKFENSTDGF
+29 IKFENSTAGF
-39 NKLISKINSYNISN
+39 NKLISSINNYNISN
-53 DELIFTMEATGHY
+53 DKFVFSMEATGHY
-66 WLSLFSKLVES
+66 WLALFSKLVES
-77 NYNVQV
+77 DYNVQV
-83 INPIQTN
+83 INPIQTD

-118 FTKTTLPDETMI
+118 YSKTTLPDEVMI

-149 KRKAIVVL
+149 KRKATVVI
-157 DKIFPEYTQM
+157 DKIFPEYTQI
-167 FSDIFGKTSKKI
+167 FSDTFGKTSKEI

-193 LESLSKVLSSSSKG
+193 LESLAKVLSTSSKG
-207 RFSYAKAEQ
+207 RLGYSKAEQ
-216 LQSLAKNSFGIKFAS
+216 LQNLAKESFCIKFAT
-231 EPLSMEIRSIIST
+231 EALVMKIKSILST
-244 IEHLENQVSDLDDK
+244 IEHLQNQVSKLDEK
-258 IDVLLKSL
+258 IAVLLRSL
-266 DTTIET
+266 GTTIET

-303 AGIDPTVKQSGEFT
+303 AGIDPTVKQSGEFNA
-317 GTKNRMS
+317 TKNRMS
-324 KRGAPYLRRALWT
+324 KRGTPYLRRALWT
-337 AAVVAAFNDPDLH
+337 ASIVAAFNDPNLH

-356 KAEGKH
+356 KNEGKH
-362 HGTVI
+362 HGTII

-378 FVVLRDNVP
+378 FIVLKDNIP
-387 YQCNKCEAS
+387 YQCNKCEA

>member
-21 SGNIIGKS
+21 KGNIIGKS
-29 IKFENSTDGF
+29 IKFENSTAGF
-39 NKLISKINSYNISN
+39 NKLISSINNYNISN
-53 DELIFTMEATGHY
+53 DKFVFSMEATGHY
-66 WLSLFSKLVES
+66 WLALFSKLVES
-77 NYNVQV
+77 DYNVQV
-83 INPIQTN
+83 INPIQTD

-118 FTKTTLPDETMI
+118 YSKTTLPDEVMI

-149 KRKAIVVL
+149 KRKATVVL
-157 DKIFPEYTQM
+157 DKIFPEYTQI
-167 FSDIFGKTSKKI
+167 FSDTFGKTSKEI

-193 LESLSKVLSSSSKG
+193 LESLAKVLSTSSKG
-207 RFSYAKAEQ
+207 RLGYSKAEQ
-216 LQSLAKNSFGIKFAS
+216 LQNLAKESFCIKFAT
-231 EPLSMEIRSIIST
+231 EALVMEIKSILST
-244 IEHLENQVSDLDDK
+244 IEHLQNQVSKLDEK
-258 IDVLLKSL
+258 IAVLLRSL
-266 DTTIET
+266 GTTIET
-272 IPGIGPILGAII
+272 IPGIGPVLGAII

-303 AGIDPTVKQSGEFT
+303 AGIDPTVKQSGEFNA
-317 GTKNRMS
+317 TKNRMS
-324 KRGAPYLRRALWT
+324 KRGTPYLRRALWT
-337 AAVVAAFNDPDLH
+337 ASIVAAFNDPNLH

-356 KAEGKH
+356 KNKGKH
-362 HGTVI
+362 HGTII

-378 FVVLRDNVP
+378 FIVLKDNIP
-387 YQCNKCEAS
+387 YQCNKCEA

>member
-21 SGNIIGKS
+21 KGNIIGKS
-29 IKFENSTDGF
+29 IKFENSTAGF
-39 NKLISKINSYNISN
+39 NKLISSINNYNISN
-53 DELIFTMEATGHY
+53 DKFVFSMEATGHY
-66 WLSLFSKLVES
+66 WLALFSKLVES
-77 NYNVQV
+77 DYNVQV
-83 INPIQTN
+83 INPIQTD

-109 IAQVTRFNG
+109 IGQVTRFNG
-118 FTKTTLPDETMI
+118 YSKTTLPDEVMI

-149 KRKAIVVL
+149 KRKATVVL
-157 DKIFPEYTQM
+157 DKIFPEYTQI
-167 FSDIFGKTSKKI
+167 FSDTFGKTSKEI
-179 LTKYPLPKDILNED
+179 LTKYPLPKDILDED
-193 LESLSKVLSSSSKG
+193 LESLAKVLSTSSKG
-207 RFSYAKAEQ
+207 RLGYSKAEQ
-216 LQSLAKNSFGIKFAS
+216 LQNLAKESFGIKFAT
-231 EPLSMEIRSIIST
+231 EALVMEIKSILST
-244 IEHLENQVSDLDDK
+244 IEHLQNQGSKLDEK
-258 IDVLLKSL
+258 IAVLLRSL
-266 DTTIET
+266 GTTIET

-303 AGIDPTVKQSGEFT
+303 AGIDPTVKQSGEFNA
-317 GTKNRMS
+317 TKNRMS
-324 KRGAPYLRRALWT
+324 KRGTPYLRRALWT
-337 AAVVAAFNDPDLH
+337 ASIVAAFNDPNLH

-356 KAEGKH
+356 KNEGKH
-362 HGTVI
+362 HGTII

-378 FVVLRDNVP
+378 FIVLKDNIP
-387 YQCNKCEAS
+387 YQCNKCEA

>member
-21 SGNIIGKS
+21 KGNIIGKS
-29 IKFENSTDGF
+29 IKFENSTAGF
-39 NKLISKINSYNISN
+39 NKLISSINNYNISN
-53 DELIFTMEATGHY
+53 DKFVFSMEATGHY
-66 WLSLFSKLVES
+66 WLALFSKLVES
-77 NYNVQV
+77 DYNVQV
-83 INPIQTN
+83 INPIQTD

-118 FTKTTLPDETMI
+118 YSKTSLPDEVMI

-149 KRKAIVVL
+149 KRKATVVL
-157 DKIFPEYTQM
+157 DKIFPEYTQI
-167 FSDIFGKTSKKI
+167 FSDTFGKTSKEI

-193 LESLSKVLSSSSKG
+193 LESLAKVLSTSSKG
-207 RFSYAKAEQ
+207 RLGYSKAEQ
-216 LQSLAKNSFGIKFAS
+216 LQNLAKESFGIKFAT
-231 EPLSMEIRSIIST
+231 EALVMEIKSILST
-244 IEHLENQVSDLDDK
+244 IEHLQNQVSKLDEK
-258 IDVLLKSL
+258 IAVLLRSL
-266 DTTIET
+266 GTTIET
-272 IPGIGPILGAII
+272 IPGIGPVLGAII

-303 AGIDPTVKQSGEFT
+303 AGIDPTVKQSGEFNA
-317 GTKNRMS
+317 TKNRMS
-324 KRGAPYLRRALWT
+324 KRGTPYLRRALWT
-337 AAVVAAFNDPDLH
+337 ASIVAAFNDPNLH

-356 KAEGKH
+356 KNEGKH
-362 HGTVI
+362 HGTII

-378 FVVLRDNVP
+378 FIVLKDNIP
-387 YQCNKCEAS
+387 YQCNKCEA

>member
-21 SGNIIGKS
+21 KGNIIGKS
-29 IKFENSTDGF
+29 IKFENSTAGF
-39 NKLISKINSYNISN
+39 NKLISSINNYNISN
-53 DELIFTMEATGHY
+53 DKFVFSMEATGHY
-66 WLSLFSKLVES
+66 WLALFSKLVES
-77 NYNVQV
+77 DYNVQV
-83 INPIQTN
+83 INPIQTD

-118 FTKTTLPDETMI
+118 YSKTTLPDEVMI

-149 KRKAIVVL
+149 KRKATVVL
-157 DKIFPEYTQM
+157 DKIFPEYTQI
-167 FSDIFGKTSKKI
+167 FSDTFGKTSKEI

-193 LESLSKVLSSSSKG
+193 LESLAKVLSTSSKG
-207 RFSYAKAEQ
+207 RLGYSKAEQ
-216 LQSLAKNSFGIKFAS
+216 LQNLAKESFCIKFAT
-231 EPLSMEIRSIIST
+231 EALVMEIKSILST
-244 IEHLENQVSDLDDK
+244 IEHLQNQVSKLDEK
-258 IDVLLKSL
+258 IAVLLRSL
-266 DTTIET
+266 GTTIET

-303 AGIDPTVKQSGEFT
+303 AGIDPTVKQSGEFNA
-317 GTKNRMS
+317 TKNRMS
-324 KRGAPYLRRALWT
+324 KRGTPYLRRALWT
-337 AAVVAAFNDPDLH
+337 ASIVAAFNDPNLH

-356 KAEGKH
+356 KNEGKH
-362 HGTVI
+362 HGTII

-378 FVVLRDNVP
+378 FIVLKDNIP
-387 YQCNKCEAS
+387 YQCNKCEA

>member
-21 SGNIIGKS
+21 KGNIIGKS
-29 IKFENSTDGF
+29 IKFENSTAGF
-39 NKLISKINSYNISN
+39 NKLISSINNYNISN
-53 DELIFTMEATGHY
+53 DKFVFSMEATGHY
-66 WLSLFSKLVES
+66 WLALFSKLVES
-77 NYNVQV
+77 DYNVQV
-83 INPIQTN
+83 INPIQTD

-118 FTKTTLPDETMI
+118 YSKTTLPDEVMI

-149 KRKAIVVL
+149 KRKATVVL
-157 DKIFPEYTQM
+157 DKIFPEYTQI
-167 FSDIFGKTSKKI
+167 FSDTFGKTSKEI

-193 LESLSKVLSSSSKG
+193 LESLAKVLSTSSKG
-207 RFSYAKAEQ
+207 RLGYSKAEQ
-216 LQSLAKNSFGIKFAS
+216 LQNLAKESFCIKFAT
-231 EPLSMEIRSIIST
+231 EAFVMEIKSILST
-244 IEHLENQVSDLDDK
+244 IEHLQNQVSKLDEK
-258 IDVLLKSL
+258 IAVLLRSL
-266 DTTIET
+266 GTTIET
-272 IPGIGPILGAII
+272 IPGIGPVLGAII

-303 AGIDPTVKQSGEFT
+303 AGIDPTVKQSGEFNA
-317 GTKNRMS
+317 TKNRMS
-324 KRGAPYLRRALWT
+324 KRGTPYLRRALWT
-337 AAVVAAFNDPDLH
+337 ASIVAAFNDPNLH

-356 KAEGKH
+356 KNEGKH
-362 HGTVI
+362 HGTII

-378 FVVLRDNVP
+378 FIVLKDNIP
-387 YQCNKCEAS
+387 YQCNKCEA

>member
-21 SGNIIGKS
+21 KGNIIGKS
-29 IKFENSTDGF
+29 IKFENSTAVF
-39 NKLISKINSYNISN
+39 NKLISSINNYNISN
-53 DELIFTMEATGHY
+53 YKFVFSMEATGHY
-66 WLSLFSKLVES
+66 WLALFSKLVES
-77 NYNVQV
+77 DYNVQV
-83 INPIQTN
+83 INPIQTD

-118 FTKTTLPDETMI
+118 YSKTTLPDEVMI

-149 KRKAIVVL
+149 KRKATVVL
-157 DKIFPEYTQM
+157 DKIFPEYTQI
-167 FSDIFGKTSKKI
+167 FSDTFGKTSKEI

-193 LESLSKVLSSSSKG
+193 LESLAKVLSTSSKG
-207 RFSYAKAEQ
+207 RLGYSKAEQ
-216 LQSLAKNSFGIKFAS
+216 LQNLAKESFCIKFAT
-231 EPLSMEIRSIIST
+231 EALVMEIKSILST
-244 IEHLENQVSDLDDK
+244 IEHLQNQVSKLDEK
-258 IDVLLKSL
+258 IAVLLRSL
-266 DTTIET
+266 GTTIET
-272 IPGIGPILGAII
+272 IPGIGPVLGAII

-303 AGIDPTVKQSGEFT
+303 AGIDPTVKQSGEFNA
-317 GTKNRMS
+317 TKNRMS
-324 KRGAPYLRRALWT
+324 KRGTPYLRRALWT
-337 AAVVAAFNDPDLH
+337 ASIVAAFNDPNLH

-356 KAEGKH
+356 KNEGKH
-362 HGTVI
+362 HGTII

-378 FVVLRDNVP
+378 FIVLKDNIP
-387 YQCNKCEAS
+387 YQCNKCEA

>member
-21 SGNIIGKS
+21 KGNIIGKS
-29 IKFENSTDGF
+29 IKFENSTAGF
-39 NKLISKINSYNISN
+39 NKLISSINNYNISN
-53 DELIFTMEATGHY
+53 DKFVFSMEATGHY
-66 WLSLFSKLVES
+66 WLALFSKLVES
-77 NYNVQV
+77 DYNVQV
-83 INPIQTN
+83 INPIQTD

-118 FTKTTLPDETMI
+118 YSKTTLPDEVMI

-149 KRKAIVVL
+149 KRKATVVL
-157 DKIFPEYTQM
+157 DKIFPEYTQI
-167 FSDIFGKTSKKI
+167 FSDTFGKTSKEI

-193 LESLSKVLSSSSKG
+193 LESLAKVLSTSSKG
-207 RFSYAKAEQ
+207 RLGYSKAEQ
-216 LQSLAKNSFGIKFAS
+216 LQNLAKESFCIKFAT
-231 EPLSMEIRSIIST
+231 EALVMEIKSILST
-244 IEHLENQVSDLDDK
+244 IEHLQNQVSKLDEK
-258 IDVLLKSL
+258 IAVLLESL
-266 DTTIET
+266 GTTIET
-272 IPGIGPILGAII
+272 IPGIGPVLGAII

-303 AGIDPTVKQSGEFT
+303 AGIDPTVKQSGEFNA
-317 GTKNRMS
+317 TKNRMS
-324 KRGAPYLRRALWT
+324 KRGTPYLRRALWT
-337 AAVVAAFNDPDLH
+337 ASIVAAFNDPNLH

-356 KAEGKH
+356 KNEGKH
-362 HGTVI
+362 HGTII

-378 FVVLRDNVP
+378 FIVLKDNIP
-387 YQCNKCEAS
+387 YQCNKCEA

>member
-21 SGNIIGKS
+21 KGNIIGKS
-29 IKFENSTDGF
+29 IKFENSTAGF
-39 NKLISKINSYNISN
+39 NKLISSINNYNISN
-53 DELIFTMEATGHY
+53 DKFVFSMEATGHY
-66 WLSLFSKLVES
+66 WLALFSKLVES
-77 NYNVQV
+77 DYNVQV
-83 INPIQTN
+83 INPIQTD

-118 FTKTTLPDETMI
+118 YSKTTLPDEVMI

-149 KRKAIVVL
+149 KRKATVVL
-157 DKIFPEYTQM
+157 DKIFPEYTQI
-167 FSDIFGKTSKKI
+167 FSDTFGKTSKEI

-193 LESLSKVLSSSSKG
+193 LESLAKVLSTSSKG
-207 RFSYAKAEQ
+207 RLGYSKAEQ
-216 LQSLAKNSFGIKFAS
+216 LQNLAKESFGIKFAT
-231 EPLSMEIRSIIST
+231 EALVMEIKSILST
-244 IEHLENQVSDLDDK
+244 IEHLQNQVSKLDEK
-258 IDVLLKSL
+258 IAVLLRSL
-266 DTTIET
+266 GTTIET

-303 AGIDPTVKQSGEFT
+303 AGIDPTVKQSGEFNA
-317 GTKNRMS
+317 TKNRMS
-324 KRGAPYLRRALWT
+324 KRGTPYLRRALWT
-337 AAVVAAFNDPDLH
+337 ASIVAAFNDPNLH

-356 KAEGKH
+356 KNEGKH
-362 HGTVI
+362 HGTII

-378 FVVLRDNVP
+378 FIVLKDNIP
-387 YQCNKCEAS
+387 YQCNKCKA

>member
-11 NKHEATLIDE
+11 NKHEATLINE
-21 SGNIIGKS
+21 KGNIIGKS
-29 IKFENSTDGF
+29 IKFENSTAGF
-39 NKLISKINSYNISN
+39 NKLISSINNYNISN
-53 DELIFTMEATGHY
+53 DKFVFSMEATGHY
-66 WLSLFSKLVES
+66 WLALFSKLVES
-77 NYNVQV
+77 DYNVQV
-83 INPIQTN
+83 INPIQTD

-118 FTKTTLPDETMI
+118 YSKTTLPDEVMI

-149 KRKAIVVL
+149 KRKATVVL
-157 DKIFPEYTQM
+157 DKIFPEYTQI
-167 FSDIFGKTSKKI
+167 FSDTFGKTSKEI

-193 LESLSKVLSSSSKG
+193 LESLAKVLSTSSKG
-207 RFSYAKAEQ
+207 RLGYSKAEQ
-216 LQSLAKNSFGIKFAS
+216 LQNLAKESFGIKFAT
-231 EPLSMEIRSIIST
+231 EALVMEIKSILST
-244 IEHLENQVSDLDDK
+244 IEHLQNQVSKLDEK
-258 IDVLLKSL
+258 IAVLLRSL
-266 DTTIET
+266 GTTIET

-303 AGIDPTVKQSGEFT
+303 AGIDPTVKQSGEFNA
-317 GTKNRMS
+317 TKNRMS
-324 KRGAPYLRRALWT
+324 KRGTPYLRRALWT
-337 AAVVAAFNDPDLH
+337 ASIVAAFNDPNLH

-356 KAEGKH
+356 KNEGKH
-362 HGTVI
+362 HGTII

-378 FVVLRDNVP
+378 FIVLKDNIP
-387 YQCNKCEAS
+387 YQCNKCEA